1 MHVLTSL
8 TDSKGASIVT
18 NCILLLTASEAKMTA
33 LSAESEALAA
43 SLEKAEASPMVM
55 MAPKLA
61 SQNKSKRQNKEL

>member
-1 MHVLTSL
+1 
-8 TDSKGASIVT
+8 
-18 NCILLLTASEAKMTA
+18 MTA

-61 SQNKSKRQNKEL
+61 SQNKRKRQNKEL